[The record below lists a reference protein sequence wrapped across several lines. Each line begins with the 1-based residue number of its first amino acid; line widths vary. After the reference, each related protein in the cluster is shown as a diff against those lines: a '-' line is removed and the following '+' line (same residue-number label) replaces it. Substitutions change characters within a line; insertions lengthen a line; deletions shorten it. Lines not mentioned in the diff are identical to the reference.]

1 MNVEFE
7 ALPNCLATLKI
18 AVNPDAVT
26 KTMTEITSNY
36 TKYAKLP
43 GFRAGKA
50 PRSVVERKFSKEIR
64 EEVTKQ
70 VLSDGCREA
79 IKDKGLRVL
88 SLSEVE
94 DVVWGE
100 DQSLQFKAT
109 LVLHPSF
116 DLPDYKGIPV
126 TVPSAEVTEAEIDE
140 AIENLR
146 EQQADFPDVEPAR
159 AAAMDDFIVVDYS
172 GTIDGTAV
180 HEKFPKAGKPL
191 SENADFWIK
200 MTDEAFFPGFCAQL
214 VGANVGETR
223 EFDIEVPADFPVE
236 GMPGTKV
243 HYKVDVKG
251 VKARTLP
258 ALDDAFANNIASG
271 KSLNE
276 LRIMARE
283 ELQRQKHGNIDAAK
297 RNGVMSALLAKIEC
311 ELPTA
316 MVRNQTQS
324 ILQEIVRENQTR
336 GVAEEVIKEH
346 QQDLVGSAAQSA
358 RDRIK
363 GTFVLLRIAEQ
374 EKIQVTENELRG
386 RISQL
391 ARKYEMTFE
400 KMLKELQK
408 RGAIDQ
414 ISEEILTAKTLEF
427 IAKEA
432 TVSVSAEAPQI
443 EAAAEEAKA

>member
-18 AVNPDAVT
+18 SVAPDAVT
-26 KTMTEITSNY
+26 KTMSEVARNY

-50 PRSVVERKFSKEIR
+50 PRSVIERKFSKEIK

-79 IKDKGLRVL
+79 IEDKGLRVL
-88 SLSEVE
+88 QLSEVE
-94 DVVWGE
+94 EVVWG
-100 DQSLQFKAT
+100 DDSSLQFRAT
-109 LVLHPSF
+109 LILHPQF

-126 TVPSAEVTEAEIDE
+126 TVPSAEVTETEIDE

-146 EQQADFPDVEPAR
+146 DQQADFPDVEPAR
-159 AAAMDDFIVVDYS
+159 PAAMEDFVVVDYD
-172 GTIDGTAV
+172 GTIDGEPV
-180 HEKFPKAGKPL
+180 HVKFPKAGKPL
-191 SENADFWIK
+191 SHNADFWIK
-200 MTDEAFFPGFCAQL
+200 MTDEAFFPGFCEKL
-214 VGANVGETR
+214 VGTNIGETR
-223 EFDIEVPADFPVE
+223 EFDITVPADFPVE
-236 GMPGTKV
+236 GMPGVVV
-243 HYKVDVKG
+243 HYKVTLKG
-251 VKARTLP
+251 LKTRTLP
-258 ALDDAFANNIASG
+258 ALDDAFAAGIAEG

-297 RNGVMSALLAKIEC
+297 RNGVMSALLAKVEC

-346 QQDLVGSAAQSA
+346 EKDLLGSAAQSA

-374 EKIQVTENELRG
+374 EKIQVTENELRA
-386 RISQL
+386 RINSM
-391 ARKYEMTFE
+391 ARKYQMPFD

-414 ISEEILTAKTLEF
+414 ISEEILSAKTLDF
-427 IAKEA
+427 VAKEA
-432 TVSVSAEAPQI
+432 TVSVSTEAPKT
-443 EAAAEEAKA
+443 EESSEEAKA